1 VTAGR
6 DSTTRFSDRVN
17 AYVRHRPGYPDAV
30 LDILHGEAGLATGA
44 TVADVGAGTGISS
57 RILLDGGHPV
67 VAVEPNAAMRAAA
80 EAALG
85 GDPRFRVVD
94 GTAENTGL
102 PDASVE
108 AAVAFQAFHWFDAP
122 RARAEW
128 RRILRPGGLAVI
140 IWNARRREGSGFLR
154 GYEALLLRHGTDY
167 AGVNHEN
174 VTDDTLRGFFGG
186 AYTRRT
192 AENRQVFDQAGL
204 EGRLVSSSYAPNAGE
219 PGHDDMIRDL
229 RRLFDETQRD
239 GRVVMEYETQILF
252 ARL

>member
-1 VTAGR
+1 MTPDRNA
-6 DSTTRFSDRVN
+6 TTRFSDRVD

-30 LDILHGEAGLATGA
+30 LAILHGEAGLAPGA

-57 RILLDGGHPV
+57 RMLLDGGHPV
-67 VAVEPNAAMRAAA
+67 IAVEPNAAMCAAA

-85 GDPRFRVVD
+85 GDPRFRIVD
-94 GTAENTGL
+94 GTAEATGL
-102 PDASVE
+102 PDASVD
-108 AAVAFQAFHWFDAP
+108 AAVAFQAFHWFHPA

-140 IWNARRREGSGFLR
+140 IWNARRRDTSDFLR
-154 GYEALLLRHGTDY
+154 AYEALLLRHGTDY
-167 AGVNHEN
+167 AGVNHAN
-174 VTDDTLRGFFGG
+174 VTDETLRGFFGG
-186 AYTRRT
+186 AYTRRL
-192 AENRQVFDQAGL
+192 AENRQVFDYAGL

-219 PGHDDMIRDL
+219 SGHEEMIADL
-229 RRLFDETQRD
+229 RRLFDTTQRD